1 MSDQPI
7 AVKLEHEFDEKR
19 CRHYLNGQLSVL
31 HCHHYASLYT
41 QLAMDAEFIDAKA
54 ILAQSA
60 EDSFFDMLSD
70 YYQAHPGLT
79 PDEKLEVGCRYYATT
94 GLGQMKVLS
103 ARETSGEVALEHSHV
118 DEGWIKKW
126 SQHDKAV
133 NFITCGYIA
142 ALFAAAYGKAARS
155 YAVSEV
161 ESIVTGVDKS
171 RFVVNAN

>member
-1 MSDQPI
+1 MSERAI
-7 AVKLEHEFDEKR
+7 EVELEHKFDKER

-41 QLAMDAEFIDAKA
+41 QLAMDAEFIDAKT

-60 EDSFFDMLSD
+60 EDSFFDTLSN

-79 PDEKLEVGCRYYATT
+79 PNEKLEVGCRYYAMT

-103 ARETSGEVALEHSHV
+103 AGETSGEVVLEHSHV
-118 DEGWIKKW
+118 DQGWIKKW
-126 SQHDKAV
+126 GKHDKAV
-133 NFITCGYIA
+133 NFITCGCVA
-142 ALFAAAYGKAARS
+142 ALFATAYGKAARS

-161 ESIVTGVDKS
+161 ESIVTGADKS
-171 RFVVNAN
+171 RFVVSAN

>member
-7 AVKLEHEFDEKR
+7 VMELEHAFDEKR

-41 QLAMDAEFIDAKA
+41 QLAMDAEFIDAKT

-70 YYQAHPGLT
+70 SYQAHPELT
-79 PDEKLEVGCRYYATT
+79 PDEKLEVGCQYYAVI

-103 ARETSGEVALEHSHV
+103 AEETSGKVALEHSHV

-126 SQHDKAV
+126 GKKDKAV
-133 NFITCGYIA
+133 NFITRGYIA
-142 ALFAAAYGKAARS
+142 ALFATAYGKPMQS
-155 YAVSEV
+155 YIVSEV
-161 ESIVTGVDKS
+161 ESIVTGAARSLFIVSSK
-171 RFVVNAN
+171 